1 MKQLVK
7 QYCLSLGLD
16 CVGIAP
22 PGPYPELADRLQK
35 RMDRGHSIEFD
46 ESDLQK
52 RTAPCQ
58 LMVDVQSIIVCLFP
72 YYTGSQSEANL
83 SKYTYSRDYHLVI
96 KEKLTL
102 IQAYLQS
109 LLPDFQSQAYADTGP
124 LADRYLAYLAGLGFY
139 GVNSCLITDKYGSY
153 FFIGYLLTNVP
164 FPPDSPLDRVCLQCG
179 RCQAACPGQI
189 ILGDFTIDP
198 RGCKSYLT
206 QKKAALSPAEIAI
219 IGKTPLVF
227 GCDICQDVCPHNQNI
242 SVTPL
247 AEFQADL
254 LPSVRE
260 DELTPLSNKEFRRL
274 FGDRAFSWR
283 GKQVLLRNLDI
294 TAGQRSLLLSSK
306 QKQQKFQ
313 A

>member
-1 MKQLVK
+1 MKQLIK

-35 RMDRGHSIEFD
+35 RIDQGHSIEFD
-46 ESDLQK
+46 ETDILK
-52 RTAPCQ
+52 RTTPQ
-58 LMVDVQSIIVCLFP
+58 LIMADVQSIIVCLFP
-72 YYTGSQSEANL
+72 YYIGQQKAANV
-83 SKYTYSRDYHLVI
+83 SKYTYSRDYHLII
-96 KEKLTL
+96 KEKLAQ
-102 IQAYLQS
+102 IQTYLQS
-109 LLPDFQSQAYADTGP
+109 LLPDFQSQAFADTGP

-139 GVNSCLITDKYGSY
+139 GINSCLITDKYGSY

-164 FPPDSPLDRVCLQCG
+164 FTPDMPLNRVCLQCG

-206 QKKAALSPAEIAI
+206 QKKAALSPAEVAI

-227 GCDICQDVCPHNQNI
+227 GCDICQDVCPHNRNI
-242 SVTPL
+242 AVTPL
-247 AEFQADL
+247 IEFQNDL
-254 LPSVRE
+254 LPAVRD
-260 DELTPLSNKEFRRL
+260 DELIPLSNKEFRRL

-283 GKQVLLRNLDI
+283 GKQILLRNLNI

-306 QKQQKFQ
+306 QK
-313 A
+313 

>member
-22 PGPYPELADRLQK
+22 PGPYPELAGRLQK

-46 ESDLQK
+46 ESNLQK
-52 RTAPCQ
+52 RTAPRQ
-58 LMVDVQSIIVCLFP
+58 LMADVQSIIVCLFP
-72 YYTGSQSEANL
+72 YHTGSRTEANL
-83 SKYTYSRDYHLVI
+83 SKYTYSRDYHLII
-96 KEKLTL
+96 KEKLAL

-109 LLPDFQSQAYADTGP
+109 LLPDFDSQAYADTGP

-139 GVNSCLITDKYGSY
+139 GINSCLITDKYGSY

-206 QKKAALSPAEIAI
+206 QKKAALSPAEVAI

-247 AEFQADL
+247 PEFQADL

-260 DELTPLSNKEFRRL
+260 DELIPLSNKEFRCL

-283 GKQVLLRNLDI
+283 GKQVLLRNLSI
-294 TAGQRSLLLSSK
+294 TADQRALLLSSK
-306 QKQQKFQ
+306 QK
-313 A
+313 